1 MADLLQGLYAYL
13 QTQTGV
19 TNLVSDRVY
28 PDQAPS
34 NTTLPYITYYQQD
47 SEKPRNL
54 ESASAL
60 AQDTISVL
68 LYGESRLSVQT
79 LSEAVRNALYGRKNI
94 DFPQTSGSL
103 DVRSISWLGQTAS
116 YEPPTDASEQ
126 AAYVLQVDLLI
137 SWVEP
142 KPTLP

>member
-1 MADLLQGLYAYL
+1 MADLLQGLYQYL
-13 QTQTGV
+13 QTQTAV
-19 TNLVSDRVY
+19 TDIVSDRVY

-34 NTTLPYITYYQQD
+34 NTTLPYITFYQQD

-60 AQDTISVL
+60 ALDTISL
-68 LYGESRLSVQT
+68 LIYGNSRLSVQT
-79 LSEAVRNALYGRKNI
+79 LSEALRNALHGRKNV

-103 DVRSISWLGQTAS
+103 DVRSISWLGQTDS

-126 AAYVLQVDLLI
+126 AAYVRQIDLLI
-137 SWVEP
+137 VWVET